1 MKDIEIIFL
10 DIDGTI
16 RNSDSKVESIT
27 KDAIK
32 RVEKTGIKVVLCTGR
47 SCKYAKRVAKELEL
61 DGYLIS
67 SNGAEI
73 INLKDDSIIY
83 NAEMDFNEIKKV
95 YNFCKENNLNFL
107 LNTIPEDYQ
116 TINES
121 YNRVCINN
129 LDEVNNPV
137 NQIVITSYNYTA
149 MKEILDNFTTTYKN
163 IRISGC
169 ANGLKTGD
177 LNPKKDYYIDINRFD
192 SSKANGVSKLLEY
205 LGIESK
211 MALACGDGI
220 NDYEMLQ
227 SVGIGV
233 AMGNGLEELKE
244 VADYIT
250 KTNDEYGVA
259 YLLDKILQQKN
270 AKN

>member
-1 MKDIEIIFL
+1 MKNIEIIFL

-16 RNSDSKVESIT
+16 RNSDSVIEDVT

-32 RVEKTGIKVVLCTGR
+32 RARAAGLKIVLCTGR
-47 SCKYAKRVAKELEL
+47 SCKYAKRVAKELDL

-67 SNGAEI
+67 SNGAEV
-73 INLKDDSIIY
+73 INLNDNSIIY
-83 NAEMDFNEIKKV
+83 NADISYSKIEKV
-95 YNFCKENNLNFL
+95 YNFCQRNKLNFL
-107 LNTIPEDYQ
+107 MNTIEEDYQ

-129 LDEVNNPV
+129 LEEIKNPI
-137 NQIVITSYNYTA
+137 NQIVITSYNYNA
-149 MKEILDNFTTTYKN
+149 MMEILNSFYTEYEN

-169 ANGLKTGD
+169 ANGLKVGD
-177 LNPKKDYYIDINRFD
+177 LHPKKDYYIDINRND
-192 SSKANGVSKLLEY
+192 SSKANGVLKLLNY
-205 LGIESK
+205 LEISPSN
-211 MALACGDGI
+211 ALACGDGI

-227 SVGIGV
+227 AVGIGV
-233 AMGNGLEELKE
+233 AMGNGLKELKE

-259 YLLDKILQQKN
+259 YLIDKILQEKEC
-270 AKN
+270 